1 MNSPINETQNAAA
14 PILFTKGNI
23 SIGWS
28 LAWRVMLAILPLH
41 VIAQLIASNPG
52 GASRGLGA
60 VAGLFALPI
69 GNNYYLIPLALPIT
83 LFLWNWFGKKVLQQ
97 RLQVQTDKFIGW
109 SIYWRTALLNF
120 AGLLVFSLLLA
131 VPMMLLVKDG
141 SQSGLAVIG
150 GIGVLL
156 LPALIIWN
164 LNATGFAARKVS
176 QMLVAAGAAV
186 RQTQAVEI
194 TPQTR
199 ESAPVSLESTPIRSY
214 LSLFDRQA
222 HGINFYFG
230 AGFFIASILGLFTW
244 DIVSSLIGGYSF
256 YFSPVKYYLV
266 TFVFIFAQTASLLLI
281 TYSARQD
288 WLVPLLF
295 GAALLLLGIGQRAVF
310 NSIEFENIR
319 FAGIFEARFII
330 LNFCWGFL
338 FMGGLITAV
347 RLWGP
352 KPWSLIAGITAG
364 VLIFYLG
371 SQAFTAL
378 TTEEY
383 SFISVHSLIS
393 TLLDGLLF
401 GALMYAGLVLHF
413 EQKGLR
419 LHDAAFAPAG
429 EQREMTIARAL
440 FSFNGRMNRSD
451 YWLKGFL
458 ILLPL
463 GILNNVLAFG
473 VATDE
478 ARALAIV
485 IGLLSLWPG
494 LALLVKRL
502 HDRNRSGWFA
512 ATLLI
517 PLANIVFVIWI
528 LVEVWFLRGTIGP
541 NRFGE
546 DPM

>member
-1 MNSPINETQNAAA
+1 MNSPVNETQNASA
-14 PILFTKGNI
+14 PTLFAKGNI

-41 VIAQLIASNPG
+41 VIAHLIASNPG

-83 LFLWNWFGKKVLQQ
+83 LFLWNWLGKMILLQ

-120 AGLLVFSLLLA
+120 AGLLVFSLLIALP
-131 VPMMLLVKDG
+131 VMLLVKDG
-141 SQSGLAVIG
+141 SESGLAVIG
-150 GIGVLL
+150 VIGILL
-156 LPALIIWN
+156 LPVLIVWN

-186 RQTQAVEI
+186 QRAQVVER
-194 TPQTR
+194 TPKVLEPTPF
-199 ESAPVSLESTPIRSY
+199 ALESTPLRSY

-230 AGFFIASILGLFTW
+230 AGYFIASILGLFTW
-244 DIVSSLIGGYSF
+244 DIVAALIGGHSP
-256 YFSPVKYYLV
+256 YFSPLKYYLIV
-266 TFVFIFAQTASLLLI
+266 FVFIFAQTASLLLI
-281 TYSARQD
+281 TYSVRQD

-295 GAALLLLGIGQRAVF
+295 GAALLLLGIGQRAVY
-310 NSIEFENIR
+310 NSMEFENIR

-338 FMGGLITAV
+338 FMGGLIAAV
-347 RLWGP
+347 RSWGP
-352 KPWSLIAGITAG
+352 KLWSLMAGITAG
-364 VLIFYLG
+364 TLIFNLG
-371 SQAFTAL
+371 LQVVNVL
-378 TTEEY
+378 TREGY
-383 SFISVHSLIS
+383 SFSVTDIIS

-401 GALMYAGLVLHF
+401 GALMYAGLALHF

-419 LHDAAFAPAG
+419 LQDAAFAQAG
-429 EQREMTIARAL
+429 EQREMTIGRAL
-440 FSFNGRMNRSD
+440 FSFHGRMNRSD

-463 GILNNVLAFG
+463 GILNNVLTFG
-473 VATDE
+473 VATGE
-478 ARALAIV
+478 ARAVALI

-494 LALLVKRL
+494 LALLIKRL

-517 PLANIVFVIWI
+517 PIANIVFVIWI
-528 LVEVWFLRGTIGP
+528 IVEVWFLRGTIGP